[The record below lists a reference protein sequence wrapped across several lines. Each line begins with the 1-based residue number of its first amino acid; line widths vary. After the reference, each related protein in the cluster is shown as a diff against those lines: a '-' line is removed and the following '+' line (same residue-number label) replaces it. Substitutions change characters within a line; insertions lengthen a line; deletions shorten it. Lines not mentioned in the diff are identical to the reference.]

1 MHMGLMGDA
10 GDEDDWRQV
19 CAGACDVGQLEE
31 RVEAMAGVTMC
42 RNEVPVLVALW
53 IFFCEK

>member
-1 MHMGLMGDA
+1 MGLMGDA